1 MLIPNRVMLTR
12 SLNHSTSELSPSP
25 GLLTTKA
32 LFVLAAAG
40 ITLAVCQLLLR
51 FNVLPFGNDVPPAT
65 ADQLRHIPLL
75 QFDGPDGVERYVSE
89 TRSLLRKGYEKYLR
103 RGVPFQMRNPVEEL
117 GAQVVLP
124 PKYLDEVKRAPT
136 DLFSFE
142 AYSEKAFLLNY
153 SCAPRQTEAAAHIVR
168 VDLTRNLGALV
179 TDLWNESVL
188 YLDKTYGA
196 EWQTKQ
202 AYEVVCGF
210 VARVTSMAMVGA
222 PLCRNPVWNQIVV
235 ETTIASFGAAQAI
248 KDKYSARWRWLA
260 PWSESIQKDL
270 RRIRK
275 KSIELLKP
283 LYEDR
288 KAAVSRSDD
297 FQCPSETFRDTL
309 YWLITSNQKDRSLSG
324 ITESQLFLSLA
335 AIHTTSST
343 LNSVVYDWIAH
354 PEYHGEILAEVKDTL
369 AQVQVNGGKWTLQH
383 VAMLRKLDSFM
394 KESARINPIG
404 FVSIQ
409 RYTLKPYT
417 FKDGFQL
424 PAGVSFVFHSDGVH
438 HDADN
443 YPDPEKFDA
452 YRHLHLRE
460 TVDPNRFHFASVSD
474 SALGFGAG
482 DHACP
487 GRFLSAIII
496 KFFLIQFMT
505 AYEMKY
511 EHGGIERLPNHDN
524 SNTSTPNRTVNLLA
538 CDSSKEYA
546 KALENNEVLAL
557 ILLAGL
563 VPESRTLEFSAG
575 NLPGLKLQI

>member
-1 MLIPNRVMLTR
+1 MLDM
-12 SLNHSTSELSPSP
+12 SQP

-32 LFVLAAAG
+32 LFVLAVAG
-40 ITLAVCQLLLR
+40 ITLAVCRLLLR

-75 QFDGPDGVERYVSE
+75 QFDGPNGVERYVSE

-153 SCAPRQTEAAAHIVR
+153 SRAPRQTEAAAHIVR
-168 VDLTRNLGALV
+168 VDLTRNLGKLITSYSDFAIFEVCIRLVLIRDLGALV
-179 TDLWNESVL
+179 TDLWNESAL
-188 YLDKTYGA
+188 YLDKTYNS

-210 VARVTSMAMVGA
+210 VARVTSVAMVGA
-222 PLCRNPVWNQIVV
+222 PLCRNPVWNRIVV
-235 ETTIASFGAAQAI
+235 ETTMASFGAAQAI

-275 KSIELLKP
+275 ESIELLKP

-297 FQCPSETFRDTL
+297 VQGSSEMFRDTL

-335 AIHTTSST
+335 AIHTTSAT
-343 LNSVVYDWIAH
+343 LNSFVYDWIAH
-354 PEYHGEILAEVKDTL
+354 PKYHGEILAEVKDTL
-369 AQVQVNGGKWTLQH
+369 AQVQANGGKWTLQH

-404 FVSIQ
+404 FGEYLSCDLKRMRGAPSSADTDSPEDFPPVSIQ

-438 HDADN
+438 HNADN

-482 DHACP
+482 NHACP
-487 GRFLSAIII
+487 GRFLSAIIM

-524 SNTSTPNRTVNLLA
+524 SNTTAPNRTVNLLVRR
-538 CDSSKEYA
+538 CDGTS
-546 KALENNEVLAL
+546 NNA
-557 ILLAGL
+557 
-563 VPESRTLEFSAG
+563 
-575 NLPGLKLQI
+575 